1 MWGTTLSQW
10 PWRCTTHPNVIW
22 IVSLRSVFFFSMI
35 DDQEV
40 IYPCLFAFIFLGNV
54 LVVFF
59 QHALTFAIERKIA
72 LASDVCFNTP
82 IIIKSHDLHAGDIK
96 GAMGEITS
104 YHERD
109 QLSTFFSFFGFY
121 KLCIFWPFFGLFFC
135 LPCDGFGHQSFI
147 GFL

>member
-1 MWGTTLSQW
+1 
-10 PWRCTTHPNVIW
+10 
-22 IVSLRSVFFFSMI
+22 MI

-109 QLSTFFSFFGFY
+109 
-121 KLCIFWPFFGLFFC
+121 
-135 LPCDGFGHQSFI
+135 
-147 GFL
+147 